1 MKKLLFIAGAALLFS
16 CGNSEQK
23 PEEVKEVIEEVTVE
37 ISMHGAEITEEGA
50 ISTTEF
56 LAQFEGKEVLETK
69 ISGTIEEVCS
79 KKGCW
84 MTMNLNDDKDMRVT
98 FKDYEFFV
106 PLDAG
111 GKQTIIQGTATMD
124 TTTVE
129 MLKHYAEDAGDS
141 QEEIDA
147 IVEDEYNYAF
157 EATGVLVIEETV
169 VEKTTTSDAH

>member
-1 MKKLLFIAGAALLFS
+1 MKNLLLIASAVFLFS
-16 CGNSEQK
+16 CGNTEQK
-23 PEEVKEVIEEVTVE
+23 EEVQEVIEEVTVE
-37 ISMHGAEITEEGA
+37 ISKHGEEITEDGA

-56 LAQFEGKEVLETK
+56 LAQFEGQEALTTK
-69 ISGTIEEVCS
+69 IIGTIEEVCS

-84 MTMNLNDDKDMRVT
+84 MTMNLSDDKDMRVT

-106 PLDAG
+106 PLDAA
-111 GKQTIIQGTATMD
+111 GKQTIIEGIATMD

-147 IVEDEYNYAF
+147 ITEPEFNYAF
-157 EATGVLVIEETV
+157 EATGVIVKEET
-169 VEKTTTSDAH
+169 TTTNAD

>member
-1 MKKLLFIAGAALLFS
+1 MKKILFVAGAAFLFS
-16 CGNSEQK
+16 CGNAEHK
-23 PEEVKEVIEEVTVE
+23 EVEVKEVIKEVVVE
-37 ISMHGAEITEEGA
+37 ITKHGDDITEEGA
-50 ISTTEF
+50 ISTAEF
-56 LAQFEGKEVLETK
+56 LAKFEGQQTLETK
-69 ISGTIEEVCS
+69 IAGNIEEVCS

-84 MTMNLNDDKDMRVT
+84 MTMNLSDDKNMRVT

-124 TTTVE
+124 TTTVA

-147 IVEDEYNYAF
+147 ITEPEFNYAF
-157 EATGVLVIEETV
+157 EATGVLVIEEKV
-169 VEKTTTSDAH
+169 VEETTTSHEH

>member
-1 MKKLLFIAGAALLFS
+1 MRKVLFIASAAFLFS
-16 CGNSEQK
+16 CGNAEPK
-23 PEEVKEVIEEVTVE
+23 AYEVTEVIEEVTVE
-37 ISMHGAEITEEGA
+37 MSMHGAEITKEGA

-56 LAQFEGKEVLETK
+56 LAQFDGKEALETK
-69 ISGTIEEVCS
+69 ISGNIEEVCS

-84 MTMNLNDDKDMRVT
+84 MVINLGDDKDMRIT

-106 PLDAG
+106 PLDAA
-111 GKQTIIQGTATMD
+111 GKETIIQGTATMD

-147 IVEDEYNYAF
+147 ITEPEFNYAF
-157 EATGVLVIEETV
+157 EAVGVIITEEI
-169 VEKTTTSDAH
+169 TTSNAH

>member
-1 MKKLLFIAGAALLFS
+1 MKKILFIASAAFLFS
-16 CGNSEQK
+16 CGNAEI
-23 PEEVKEVIEEVTVE
+23 EADEVTEVIEEVTVE
-37 ISMHGAEITEEGA
+37 ITKHGEDITEEGA

-56 LAQFEGKEVLETK
+56 LTQFGGQEAMETK
-69 ISGTIEEVCS
+69 ISGKIEEVCS

-84 MTMNLNDDKDMRVT
+84 MVMNLSDDKDMRVT

-106 PLDAG
+106 PLDAA

-147 IVEDEYNYAF
+147 ITEPEFNYAF
-157 EATGVLVIEETV
+157 EATGVLVMEE
-169 VEKTTTSDAH
+169 TTTSHEH

>member
-1 MKKLLFIAGAALLFS
+1 MKKILFIAGTAFLFS
-16 CGNSEQK
+16 CGNAEQK

-37 ISMHGAEITEEGA
+37 ITKHGEDITEEGA
-50 ISTTEF
+50 ISISEF
-56 LAQFEGKEVLETK
+56 LAQFEEQEALETK
-69 ISGTIEEVCS
+69 ITGTIEEVCS

-84 MTMNLNDDKDMRVT
+84 MVMSLGDNKEMRVT

-106 PLDAG
+106 PLDAA
-111 GKQTIIQGTATMD
+111 GKETTIQGIATMD

-147 IVEDEYNYAF
+147 ITEPEFNYAF
-157 EATGVLVIEETV
+157 EATGVIVKEETI
-169 VEKTTTSDAH
+169 TSNAH

>member
-1 MKKLLFIAGAALLFS
+1 MRKVLFIASAAFLFS
-16 CGNSEQK
+16 CGNAEPK
-23 PEEVKEVIEEVTVE
+23 AYEVTEVIEEVTVE
-37 ISMHGAEITEEGA
+37 MSMHGAEITKEGA

-56 LAQFEGKEVLETK
+56 LAQFDGKEALETK
-69 ISGTIEEVCS
+69 ISGNIEEVCS

-84 MTMNLNDDKDMRVT
+84 MVIDLGDGKDMRIT

-106 PLDAG
+106 PLDAA
-111 GKQTIIQGTATMD
+111 GKETIIQGTATMD

-147 IVEDEYNYAF
+147 IAEPEFNYAF
-157 EATGVLVIEETV
+157 EAVGVIITEEI
-169 VEKTTTSDAH
+169 TTSNAH

>member
-1 MKKLLFIAGAALLFS
+1 MKKILFIASAAFLFS
-16 CGNSEQK
+16 CGNAEPKSD
-23 PEEVKEVIEEVTVE
+23 EVTEVVEEVTVE
-37 ISMHGAEITEEGA
+37 MSMHGVEITEEGA

-56 LAQFEGKEVLETK
+56 LAQFDGKEALETK
-69 ISGTIEEVCS
+69 ISGKIEEVCS

-84 MTMNLNDDKDMRVT
+84 MVMNLSDDKDMRIT

-106 PLDAG
+106 PLEAAG
-111 GKQTIIQGTATMD
+111 KETIIQGTATMD

-147 IVEDEYNYAF
+147 ITEPEFNYAF
-157 EATGVLVIEETV
+157 EAVGVIITEEI
-169 VEKTTTSDAH
+169 TTSNAH

>member
-1 MKKLLFIAGAALLFS
+1 
-16 CGNSEQK
+16 
-23 PEEVKEVIEEVTVE
+23 
-37 ISMHGAEITEEGA
+37 
-50 ISTTEF
+50 
-56 LAQFEGKEVLETK
+56 
-69 ISGTIEEVCS
+69 
-79 KKGCW
+79 
-84 MTMNLNDDKDMRVT
+84 MTMNLSDDKNMRVT

-147 IVEDEYNYAF
+147 ITEPEFNYAF
-157 EATGVLVIEETV
+157 EATGVLVMEEKVMEETTV
-169 VEKTTTSDAH
+169 SHEH

>member
-1 MKKLLFIAGAALLFS
+1 MKKILFIAGATFLLS
-16 CGNSEQK
+16 CGNAEI
-23 PEEVKEVIEEVTVE
+23 KEVEVTEVIKE
-37 ISMHGAEITEEGA
+37 VVVKITKHGEDITEEGA

-56 LAQFEGKEVLETK
+56 LVQFEGKDVLDTK
-69 ISGTIEEVCS
+69 ISGNIEEVCS

-84 MTMNLNDDKDMRVT
+84 MTMNLSDDKDMRVT

-111 GKQTIIQGTATMD
+111 GKQTIIKGTATMD

-147 IVEDEYNYAF
+147 ITEPQFNYAF
-157 EATGVLVIEETV
+157 EATGVLVMEE
-169 VEKTTTSDAH
+169 TTTSHEH

>member
-1 MKKLLFIAGAALLFS
+1 M
-16 CGNSEQK
+16 Q
-23 PEEVKEVIEEVTVE
+23 
-37 ISMHGAEITEEGA
+37 
-50 ISTTEF
+50 
-56 LAQFEGKEVLETK
+56 GK
-69 ISGTIEEVCS
+69 IIEVCS

-84 MTMNLNDDKDMRVT
+84 MTMNLSDDKNMRVT

-124 TTTVE
+124 TTTVD

-147 IVEDEYNYAF
+147 ITEPEYNYAF
-157 EATGVLVIEETV
+157 EATGVLVMEEKV
-169 VEKTTTSDAH
+169 MEETTTSHEH